1 MMPEVENPPGLGTM
15 VTNRDRRCGL
25 KQCRSTE
32 EGEQKNQGGGL
43 LSSFVHP

>member
-15 VTNRDRRCGL
+15 VTNRARRSGL
-25 KQCRSTE
+25 KQGRSTK
-32 EGEQKNQGGGL
+32 EGEQKNQGVKL